1 MAARLRA
8 HPDVRAAEVV
18 GVDDPEWGRRVVAV
32 VAGRLPLDRA
42 RDWVAAV
49 HPRAWAPRAVVEVD
63 EVPLLANGK
72 TDRLAVRRLV
82 GEQAEQRVEQQVDQQ
97 VDQRGSGR

>member
-1 MAARLRA
+1 M
-8 HPDVRAAEVV
+8 
-18 GVDDPEWGRRVVAV
+18 
-32 VAGRLPLDRA
+32 VAGRLPLEQA
-42 RDWVAAV
+42 RDWVAAA

-82 GEQAEQRVEQQVDQQ
+82 EEQAEEQ
-97 VDQRGSGR
+97 GSGR